1 MENTREPFSH
11 DITEVVQLT
20 EYPQS
25 YWDLSTPSQRVLLAQ
40 MEMWKKKCVESQVEI
55 QELKAKLAIA
65 EKFFTNFEEDYCG
78 DFKVNGFTS
87 KQRESITV
95 DNNGLVYV
103 NGIQVCDC
111 NNDLCATAE
120 DYYCRA
126 YCAYHSDEEDHNG

>member
-40 MEMWKKKCVESQVEI
+40 MEMWKKKFVESQVEI

-65 EKFFTNFEEDYCG
+65 QEYE
-78 DFKVNGFTS
+78 KVNGFTS

-95 DNNGLVYV
+95 GKGGLVYV
-103 NGIQVCDC
+103 NGTEVCDC
-111 NNDLCATAE
+111 NNDLCPWAE
-120 DYYCRA
+120 DYLCRA
-126 YCAYHSDEEDHNG
+126 YCAYHSDEEDHNV